1 MDQVPWKKTQKINI
15 EEKLDSWINCSRKR
29 EIHIVMEKNIAHSIA
44 LKNEYRI
51 RHALIG
57 DILGIS
63 CGYLVDI
70 LGIYGRYLWHIL
82 GNTWGYLLDIFRIS
96 LKYLGDILNI
106 SSFFLPIGSQSRG
119 VVQFCPAVYAAA
131 DAADAD
137 DADDSDDTADE

>member
-70 LGIYGRYLWHIL
+70 LWIS
-82 GNTWGYLLDIFRIS
+82 WGFMGDIFGIS
-96 LKYLGDILNI
+96 
-106 SSFFLPIGSQSRG
+106 
-119 VVQFCPAVYAAA
+119 
-131 DAADAD
+131 
-137 DADDSDDTADE
+137 